1 MVRAGSGQ
9 VSSRSLAAGLGIPSG
24 QPPTR
29 APPSTTQ
36 TALGA
41 AVGAVYGS
49 HDRRVT
55 VCPYSGW
62 PGVWGPHWRCCLR
75 SRTASGYPVKCN
87 TAYCSTTRG
96 RSRARTGPGRT
107 TPGRPGRT
115 AGTGSTT
122 HRRPGGQRHGR
133 ARMAAPA
140 LWMASMAR
148 TRTLLT
154 ASRSR
159 STWEASAC
167 RSPPSLP
174 RSASSRPV
182 RTRLSR
188 WWFLGAVASV
198 EWADSPHHAQHAPGV
213 FR

>member
-122 HRRPGGQRHGR
+122 HRRPGGPTPWPCPDGR
-133 ARMAAPA
+133 AGLVDGVHGQDTDAVDRQPVQVHLGSVSVSVATLTSSFRVVPAGEDPAQSVVVPGCGSERRM
-140 LWMASMAR
+140 
-148 TRTLLT
+148 
-154 ASRSR
+154 
-159 STWEASAC
+159 
-167 RSPPSLP
+167 
-174 RSASSRPV
+174 
-182 RTRLSR
+182 
-188 WWFLGAVASV
+188 G
-198 EWADSPHHAQHAPGV
+198 G
-213 FR
+213 